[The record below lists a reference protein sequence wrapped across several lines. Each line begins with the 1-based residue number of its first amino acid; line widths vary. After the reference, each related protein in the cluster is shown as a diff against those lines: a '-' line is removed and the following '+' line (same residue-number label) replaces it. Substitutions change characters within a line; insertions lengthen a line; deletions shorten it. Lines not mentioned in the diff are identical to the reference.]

1 MATHLELMKSDSSI
15 SLPRLFVQLV
25 RSGEE
30 ESSDSLHSN
39 ANTLVTV
46 GDGFHRVCIDLGLIF
61 EESVAHH
68 KQSMEK
74 KLHKRAIRYADQ
86 NQNYSH
92 L

>member
-30 ESSDSLHSN
+30 ESSESLHSN

-46 GDGFHRVCIDLGLIF
+46 GDGFHRVCIDLGIIF
-61 EESVAHH
+61 EAVS
-68 KQSMEK
+68 
-74 KLHKRAIRYADQ
+74 YT
-86 NQNYSH
+86 H
-92 L
+92 LTLPTTLTV

>member
-1 MATHLELMKSDSSI
+1 MTTNLELMKSDSSV
-15 SLPRLFVQLV
+15 SFPRLLVKLV

-30 ESSDSLHSN
+30 KSSESLHSS

-46 GDGFHRVCIDLGLIF
+46 GDCFDRVGIDFGVVF

-86 NQNYSH
+86 NQSYSR
-92 L
+92 